1 MAESRVV
8 DTNVLV
14 VASVASDSKLFQPDA
29 TPIQESELRQRVLT
43 WLQAFEGDPERHA
56 VLDWDWH
63 ICREYQGNLSDQD
76 YGWLAMMSKKD
87 KNQVVWVGIEVDQ
100 DGNAILDPT
109 LQSAVGDRDDRK
121 MVAATL
127 AAQAESDCCKL
138 TVACDT
144 DWIDC
149 EDALAGA
156 GIGVEHLL
164 EEWVRAKWQAKHGA

>member
-56 VLDWDWH
+56 VLDRDWH

-100 DGNAILDPT
+100 DGNA
-109 LQSAVGDRDDRK
+109 
-121 MVAATL
+121 
-127 AAQAESDCCKL
+127 
-138 TVACDT
+138 DT
-144 DWIDC
+144 
-149 EDALAGA
+149 
-156 GIGVEHLL
+156 
-164 EEWVRAKWQAKHGA
+164 